1 MNNNN
6 KGKNMTNL
14 KKLGLSALAGSLV
27 AVSAQAGEIAVT
39 GSANVTYVTG
49 EKVNGGKTIG
59 TDRDVAFTGTG
70 EMDNGWT
77 FKVST
82 LLTDAY
88 AVSSSFTSLTMGS
101 LGTVSFGTDTGGASY
116 KYDEEVPQAYEQIS
130 DAQQTS
136 ANIVGNQ
143 MDSNSIVYNSPSFD
157 IAGASIS
164 LDAEFSPNANGAGA
178 GDGATTTK
186 VSAYDSATDGF
197 GGNFGK
203 GYGLGAT
210 IKYAGLTAGAYGSE
224 RENRDPTT
232 TLAAG
237 KVRDAF
243 EGVWYAKYSVG
254 PVSFGYSESYLDSGL
269 NAAGGDNAATA
280 KTVRLAS
287 GIFEGEQFSVAFN
300 VNENLSVSYTD
311 SSDSYDEQS
320 AATTDIADVSMDTK
334 AIQIAYSM
342 GAMSVKAY
350 NMDTKNPGYDNDAS
364 DTSITEI
371 ALGLAF

>member
-1 MNNNN
+1 MINI
-6 KGKNMTNL
+6 

-88 AVSSSFTSLTMGS
+88 SVSSSFTSLTMGS

-164 LDAEFSPNANGAGA
+164 FDAEFSPNANGLGA
-178 GDGATTTK
+178 GDGGTT
-186 VSAYDSATDGF
+186 AAPTDGA
-197 GGNFGK
+197 NFGK
-203 GYGLGAT
+203 GYGLGVTA
-210 IKYAGLTAGAYGSE
+210 KFEGLAVGVYGSE
-224 RENRDPTT
+224 RENRNPLLGVT
-232 TLAAG
+232 A
-237 KVRDAF
+237 VQDAF
-243 EGVWYAKYSVG
+243 EGVWYAKYSYG
-254 PVSFGYSESYLDSGL
+254 PVSVGYSESYLDSGL
-269 NAAGGDNAATA
+269 NAADVAATTA
-280 KTVRLAS
+280 KAYDRTAS
-287 GIFEGEQFSVAFN
+287 GIFSSESMSVAFN
-300 VNENLSVSYTD
+300 VNENLSVSYTSTEDTYDDQTHHASTQVEDVKQD
-311 SSDSYDEQS
+311 S
-320 AATTDIADVSMDTK
+320 T
-334 AIQIAYSM
+334 AIQVAYSM

-350 NMDTKNPGYDNDAS
+350 NMETKNPGYDNDAVKENV
-364 DTSITEI
+364 TEI

>member
-1 MNNNN
+1 
-6 KGKNMTNL
+6 MTNL

-88 AVSSSFTSLTMGS
+88 SVSSSFTSLTMGS

-164 LDAEFSPNANGAGA
+164 LDAEFSPNANGVGS
-178 GDGATTTK
+178 GDGGTTSKVTATN
-186 VSAYDSATDGF
+186 ADGNL
-197 GGNFGK
+197 GNYGK

-210 IKYAGLTAGAYGSE
+210 IKYAGLTAGAYGTE

-232 TLAAG
+232 GSA

-254 PVSFGYSESYLDSGL
+254 PVAFGYSESYLDSGK

-280 KTVRLAS
+280 KVVRVAS

-311 SSDSYDEQS
+311 SSDVYDEQS
-320 AATTDIADVSMDTK
+320 NATTDTADVSMDTK
-334 AIQIAYSM
+334 AIQVAYSM

-350 NMDTKNPGYDNDAS
+350 QMSTKNPGYDNDAA
-364 DTSITEI
+364 DRDVTEI

>member
-1 MNNNN
+1 
-6 KGKNMTNL
+6 MTNL

-49 EKVNGGKTIG
+49 EAQNGGKTIG

-82 LLTDAY
+82 LLTDSY
-88 AVSSSFTSLTMGS
+88 TVSSSFTSLTMGS
-101 LGTVSFGTDTGGASY
+101 LGTVSFGTETGGVSY

-130 DAQQTS
+130 DAQQTT
-136 ANIVGNQ
+136 ANLVGNQ

-164 LDAEFSPNANGAGA
+164 LDAEFSPNANGKGT
-178 GDGATTTK
+178 GDGGTTTK
-186 VSAYDSATDGF
+186 TDAYNTTNGN
-197 GGNFGK
+197 GGNFGN

-210 IKYAGLTAGAYGSE
+210 IKYAGLTAGMYGNE
-224 RENRDPTT
+224 RENRDPSTGT
-232 TLAAG
+232 SL
-237 KVRDAF
+237 VRDAF
-243 EGVWYAKYSVG
+243 EGVWYAKYAVG
-254 PVSFGYSESYLDSGL
+254 PLSFGYSESYLDSGL
-269 NAAGGDNAATA
+269 TGTTTATTAA
-280 KTVRLAS
+280 KTPRS
-287 GIFEGEQFSVAFN
+287 NEGIFEGEQFSVAFN
-300 VNENLSVSYTD
+300 VNENLSISYTD
-311 SSDSYDEQS
+311 SSDTYDDQS
-320 AATTDIADVSMDTK
+320 NVKGGTEIADVSMDTK

-350 NMDTKNPGYDNDAS
+350 QMNSKNPGYDSDAA
-364 DTSITEI
+364 DRDVTEI

>member
-1 MNNNN
+1 MNNKN

-82 LLTDAY
+82 LLTDTY
-88 AVSSSFTSLTMGS
+88 TVSSSFTSLTMGS

-130 DAQQTS
+130 DAVQTS

-164 LDAEFSPNANGAGA
+164 LDAEFSPNADGEGA
-178 GDGATTTK
+178 GDGGATEKVAAYVAGTT
-186 VSAYDSATDGF
+186 GH
-197 GGNFGK
+197 GGNFRK

-210 IKYAGLTAGAYGSE
+210 IKYAGLTAGAYGNE
-224 RENRDPTT
+224 RENRDPT
-232 TLAAG
+232 LVG
-237 KVRDAF
+237 DKVRDA
-243 EGVWYAKYSVG
+243 
-254 PVSFGYSESYLDSGL
+254 
-269 NAAGGDNAATA
+269 
-280 KTVRLAS
+280 
-287 GIFEGEQFSVAFN
+287 FEGEQFSVAFN

-311 SSDSYDEQS
+311 SSDSYDDQ
-320 AATTDIADVSMDTK
+320 AATTTVADVSMDTK

-350 NMDTKNPGYDNDAS
+350 NMDTKNPGYDNDAT

>member
-1 MNNNN
+1 
-6 KGKNMTNL
+6 
-14 KKLGLSALAGSLV
+14 LGLSALAGSLV

-39 GSANVTYVTG
+39 GAANVTYVTG
-49 EKVNGGKTIG
+49 ESANGGKTIG
-59 TDRDVAFTGTG
+59 TDRDVSFTGAG

-82 LLTDAY
+82 TLTDAY
-88 AVSSSFTSLTMGS
+88 VVSSSYTSLTMGS

-130 DAQQTS
+130 DASQTS

-143 MDSNSIVYNSPSFD
+143 MDANMIVYNSPSFD
-157 IAGASIS
+157 IGGASIS
-164 LDAEFSPNANGAGA
+164 FDGEFSPNANGLGT
-178 GDGATTTK
+178 GDGGATAKTT
-186 VSAYDSATDGF
+186 AGN
-197 GGNFGK
+197 NFGK

-210 IKYAGLTAGAYGSE
+210 IKFAGLTAGAYGSE
-224 RENRDPTT
+224 RENRNPATGVT
-232 TLAAG
+232 

-254 PVSFGYSESYLDSGL
+254 PVSFGYSESYLDQGL
-269 NAAGGDNAATA
+269 NGADNAADAA
-280 KTVRLAS
+280 KVVRTDE
-287 GIFEGEQFSVAFN
+287 GIFTGEQFSVAFN
-300 VNENLSVSYTD
+300 VNEDLSISYTD
-311 SSDSYDEQS
+311 ASDTYDDQS
-320 AATTDIADVSMDTK
+320 NVKGGTEIVDVSKDTT

-350 NMDTKNPGYDNDAS
+350 QMETKNPGYDNDAADLS
-364 DTSITEI
+364 VTEI

>member
-1 MNNNN
+1 
-6 KGKNMTNL
+6 MTNL

-88 AVSSSFTSLTMGS
+88 SVSSSFTSLTMGS

-164 LDAEFSPNANGAGA
+164 FDAEFSPNADGEGA
-178 GDGATTTK
+178 GDGGTTEKYCYSYGTW
-186 VSAYDSATDGF
+186 
-197 GGNFGK
+197 NFGK

-232 TLAAG
+232 GCT

-254 PVSFGYSESYLDSGL
+254 PISFGYSESYLDSGL
-269 NAAGGDNAATA
+269 NAADAAATDC
-280 KTVRLAS
+280 KSQLELLV
-287 GIFEGEQFSVAFN
+287 
-300 VNENLSVSYTD
+300 VSLK
-311 SSDSYDEQS
+311 
-320 AATTDIADVSMDTK
+320 VS
-334 AIQIAYSM
+334 
-342 GAMSVKAY
+342 
-350 NMDTKNPGYDNDAS
+350 NF
-364 DTSITEI
+364 
-371 ALGLAF
+371 L

>member
-1 MNNNN
+1 
-6 KGKNMTNL
+6 MTNL

-27 AVSAQAGEIAVT
+27 AVSAQAGEIAVS

-82 LLTDAY
+82 LLTDTY
-88 AVSSSFTSLTMGS
+88 TVSSSFTSLTMGS

-164 LDAEFSPNANGAGA
+164 FDGEFSPNANGAGA
-178 GDGATTTK
+178 GDGATTEKTT
-186 VSAYDSATDGF
+186 AYDSATDGF

-210 IKYAGLTAGAYGSE
+210 IKYAGLTAGVYGSE
-224 RENRDPTT
+224 RENRDPATG
-232 TLAAG
+232 ASA
-237 KVRDAF
+237 VRDAF
-243 EGVWYAKYSVG
+243 EGVWYAKYSFG
-254 PVSFGYSESYLDSGL
+254 PVSVGYSETYLDSGL
-269 NAAGGDNAATA
+269 NAADVAAETA
-280 KTVRLAS
+280 KALDRTAT
-287 GIFEGEQFSVAFN
+287 GIFESESYSVAFN
-300 VNENLSVSYTD
+300 VNENLSVSYTSTED
-311 SSDSYDEQS
+311 TYDEQS
-320 AATTDIADVSMDTK
+320 MAVLQSGTDNPDVTQDST

-350 NMDTKNPGYDNDAS
+350 QMETKNPSYDSDAP
-364 DTSITEI
+364 DENVTEI
-371 ALGLAF
+371 ALVLAF

>member
-1 MNNNN
+1 
-6 KGKNMTNL
+6 MTNL

-27 AVSAQAGEIAVT
+27 AVSAQAGEMAVT

-49 EKVNGGKTIG
+49 EKATGGKTIG
-59 TDRDVAFTGTG
+59 TDRDVSFTGTG

-77 FKVST
+77 FKMST
-82 LLTDAY
+82 TLTDSY
-88 AVSSSFTSLTMGS
+88 TVSSSFTSLTMGS
-101 LGTVSFGTDTGGASY
+101 LGTVSFGSDTGGASY

-143 MDSNSIVYNSPSFD
+143 MDSNMIVYNSPSLD
-157 IAGASIS
+157 IMGASIS
-164 LDAEFSPNANGAGA
+164 VDAEYSPNADGEGA
-178 GDGATTTK
+178 GDGGTTSK
-186 VSAYDSATDGF
+186 EDAYVAANGH
-197 GGNFGK
+197 GGNYGK

-210 IKYAGLTAGAYGSE
+210 VKFAGLTAGMYGSE
-224 RENRDPTT
+224 RENRDPSTGGS
-232 TLAAG
+232 A
-237 KVRDAF
+237 VRDAF

-269 NAAGGDNAATA
+269 VAAGTTAATAA
-280 KTVRLAS
+280 KTVRVAE

-311 SSDSYDEQS
+311 SSDTYDDQS
-320 AATTDIADVSMDTK
+320 NVKGGTEIADVSMDTK
-334 AIQIAYSM
+334 AIQVAYSM

-350 NMDTKNPGYDNDAS
+350 QMSTNNPGYDNDA
-364 DTSITEI
+364 DDRDVTEI

>member
-178 GDGATTTK
+178 GDGATTEKTT
-186 VSAYDSATDGF
+186 AYDSATDGF

-232 TLAAG
+232 GST

-280 KTVRLAS
+280 KTVRVAS

-311 SSDSYDEQS
+311 SSDVYDEQS
-320 AATTDIADVSMDTK
+320 NATTDTADVSMDTK